1 MTLEADEALR
11 QMANFV
17 VIKRMNDYG
26 KNIA

>member
-11 QMANFV
+11 QMASFV
-17 VIKRMNDYG
+17 VSKRMNDYG